1 MNGRGGDG
9 WRAEFASISLVQWLG
24 GDAALAIGGIVSI
37 LRCLLFA
44 TWDRFWRDARADRIV
59 MSTIFSKIVAGEL
72 PADIVFQD
80 ERVTAF
86 RDINPA
92 APTHLLV
99 IPNREI
105 PTVDDIPDDEAALI
119 GHMVLTAK
127 RLAREEGIADSGY
140 RLIINCKDDG
150 HQEVAHLHLHL
161 LGGRDM
167 GPMVMRKA

>member
-1 MNGRGGDG
+1 M
-9 WRAEFASISLVQWLG
+9 
-24 GDAALAIGGIVSI
+24 
-37 LRCLLFA
+37 
-44 TWDRFWRDARADRIV
+44 V